1 MFTIAQEVRQK
12 PNPYLAAVARAA
24 YREVRQSEE
33 HLHDKKIFHFED
45 GSFLTFEV
53 QYLAVEDG
61 RQ

>member
-53 QYLAVEDG
+53 
-61 RQ
+61 